1 MKKEEKRKML
11 EMVEKEYGLGKLFLV
26 FRDGRLCALEFGDPG
41 PGKLA
46 ALHHRFGER
55 ELRPGP
61 GNPVILD
68 RLDAYFAGDLRAID
82 PIPVDLWGTSFQ
94 QRVWGELRKIPP
106 GRTISYLDL
115 ARAIDRPGAV
125 RAVGRAN
132 GANPVSIV
140 VPCHRVI
147 ASDGSMCGYGGGI
160 ERKRWLLGHE
170 AGI

>member
-41 PGKLA
+41 PGKLE

-61 GNPVILD
+61 GNPAILD

-82 PIPVDLWGTSFQ
+82 PHVLAVDL
-94 QRVWGELRKIPP
+94 RDPLRRFDA
-106 GRTISYLDL
+106 GDLGCEVLVEHLVSDL
-115 ARAIDRPGAV
+115 AEHFEVALTMNLSSLPAQPRHPERDFPTELTVERRCHHRHRIRLS
-125 RAVGRAN
+125 
-132 GANPVSIV
+132 PV
-140 VPCHRVI
+140 C
-147 ASDGSMCGYGGGI
+147 
-160 ERKRWLLGHE
+160 RWLTW
-170 AGI
+170 AARC

>member
-41 PGKLA
+41 PGKLE

-61 GNPVILD
+61 GNPAILD